1 MSMQQFC
8 LRWNNHQP
16 NFISVFSNL
25 LNNETLVDVTLA
37 AEGRHLQAHKVVL
50 SACSSYFQSLFT
62 VNPCQHPIVILKDV
76 KFSDLKI
83 MVDFMYYG
91 EVNISQDQLPSI
103 IKTAESLKIKGLA
116 EMHTA
121 SLTKWPSSSSEQG
134 AADRG
139 ESCSPSP
146 SPLSPSFRRKRLRK
160 TSTGSTSG
168 SGDKT
173 EEINEITLVATNI
186 VKPEPLIVS
195 QESSENV
202 RRPVNTSTESQGSID
217 EDQISIMSNMES
229 SSTTMPAQSDTTIQN
244 VNQQSSGN
252 VAQSSVSSQPPAH
265 QGLQWTIMEH
275 TYPRFALSSCQT
287 NLSIQASSAFTTP
300 EITTSSTISDQ
311 YSGTSTTGS
320 SCALTSYPNSSSHGG
335 TSSLQHTSASSAPP
349 PSSTQCPSNCQ
360 SPCASPQTAIKRK
373 RSTNPQ
379 ADENFIRA
387 LDAVRYGGIG
397 FCKAARMFGVNNRT
411 LWLEYKKRGYPN
423 NRPSLKSRVKQEVN
437 SSPPPAAQSAQ
448 PVNSQSPTP
457 MGPPSTPH
465 STHNTHSTHT
475 MLTTHSPHT
484 MLSGYIDSRHTDYA
498 LPTLQYKLVG
508 SKRGRL
514 LMRQPRVKKEPS
526 HLSPDNDPN
535 SPHIV
540 SSSIHLT
547 AQTLNVPQLSRTW
560 EESRSSP
567 PPSILV
573 TQSNLLTVTTPTN
586 LLSVPQPSYLTK
598 QHSHPLLS
606 SQQSST
612 SGNYLIQRQH
622 SNPEFPGRTT
632 SPSIVV
638 EPAPVVKTEENVKEI
653 NVSEEPI
660 LITTNA
666 GSSSAGSNTSGNNT
680 QSSGLRIKTTEL
692 RRSSSSPQTTSRE
705 SREGTGDQRL
715 GHCPV
720 LRPGPAL
727 GCNHCWNTMDAHRRI
742 LRRKTKYHCPE
753 CQINLCIVPC
763 FQEFHEQRREL
774 ISKLKPL
781 PKTSSV

>member
-1 MSMQQFC
+1 MTYKHVMALKWTTYHCPSAKYILKLDDDVFVHMPAMLDFLTRDLSPWGARRLILCDLLLAGTVKRSWRSKWRVSPQEYPGRQYPAYCPGWAVLYSPDAVFLLYREAQKEPYFWIDDVHVTGTLARKCRNIGEKKQNERAAMVNLITEHNEYTYPLEIASIYSDVQEECFPPRDITQSNCNPSLQEQTRVIKMSMQQFC

-50 SACSSYFQSLFT
+50 SACSTYFQSLFT

-121 SLTKWPSSSSEQG
+121 SLTKWPSGSSEPG
-134 AADRG
+134 GGDRG

-160 TSTGSTSG
+160 SSTGSTSG
-168 SGDKT
+168 SGDKP

-195 QESSENV
+195 QETGENL

-217 EDQISIMSNMES
+217 EDQISIMSNMENS
-229 SSTTMPAQSDTTIQN
+229 SATTPAQSDGSIQD
-244 VNQQSSGN
+244 VSQQSGGN
-252 VAQSSVSSQPPAH
+252 VGQSSVSSQPPSH

-300 EITTSSTISDQ
+300 EITASSTISDQ

-320 SCALTSYPNSSSHGG
+320 SCALTNYPNSSHG
-335 TSSLQHTSASSAPP
+335 TLQHASSSGPSASA
-349 PSSTQCPSNCQ
+349 QCPSNCQ

-437 SSPPPAAQSAQ
+437 SSPPPAPPAQ

-498 LPTLQYKLVG
+498 LP
-508 SKRGRL
+508 S
-514 LMRQPRVKKEPS
+514 
-526 HLSPDNDPN
+526 
-535 SPHIV
+535 
-540 SSSIHLT
+540 
-547 AQTLNVPQLSRTW
+547 
-560 EESRSSP
+560 
-567 PPSILV
+567 
-573 TQSNLLTVTTPTN
+573 TTMP
-586 LLSVPQPSYLTK
+586 
-598 QHSHPLLS
+598 
-606 SQQSST
+606 
-612 SGNYLIQRQH
+612 
-622 SNPEFPGRTT
+622 
-632 SPSIVV
+632 
-638 EPAPVVKTEENVKEI
+638 
-653 NVSEEPI
+653 
-660 LITTNA
+660 
-666 GSSSAGSNTSGNNT
+666 
-680 QSSGLRIKTTEL
+680 
-692 RRSSSSPQTTSRE
+692 
-705 SREGTGDQRL
+705 
-715 GHCPV
+715 
-720 LRPGPAL
+720 
-727 GCNHCWNTMDAHRRI
+727 
-742 LRRKTKYHCPE
+742 
-753 CQINLCIVPC
+753 INLHGVNYNAM
-763 FQEFHEQRREL
+763 
-774 ISKLKPL
+774 
-781 PKTSSV
+781 

>member
-1 MSMQQFC
+1 M
-8 LRWNNHQP
+8 
-16 NFISVFSNL
+16 
-25 LNNETLVDVTLA
+25 
-37 AEGRHLQAHKVVL
+37 
-50 SACSSYFQSLFT
+50 
-62 VNPCQHPIVILKDV
+62 
-76 KFSDLKI
+76 
-83 MVDFMYYG
+83 
-91 EVNISQDQLPSI
+91 
-103 IKTAESLKIKGLA
+103 
-116 EMHTA
+116 
-121 SLTKWPSSSSEQG
+121 
-134 AADRG
+134 
-139 ESCSPSP
+139 
-146 SPLSPSFRRKRLRK
+146 FR
-160 TSTGSTSG
+160 
-168 SGDKT
+168 
-173 EEINEITLVATNI
+173 
-186 VKPEPLIVS
+186 
-195 QESSENV
+195 
-202 RRPVNTSTESQGSID
+202 
-217 EDQISIMSNMES
+217 
-229 SSTTMPAQSDTTIQN
+229 
-244 VNQQSSGN
+244 
-252 VAQSSVSSQPPAH
+252 
-265 QGLQWTIMEH
+265 
-275 TYPRFALSSCQT
+275 
-287 NLSIQASSAFTTP
+287 
-300 EITTSSTISDQ
+300 
-311 YSGTSTTGS
+311 
-320 SCALTSYPNSSSHGG
+320 
-335 TSSLQHTSASSAPP
+335 
-349 PSSTQCPSNCQ
+349 
-360 SPCASPQTAIKRK
+360 
-373 RSTNPQ
+373 
-379 ADENFIRA
+379 
-387 LDAVRYGGIG
+387 
-397 FCKAARMFGVNNRT
+397 KA
-411 LWLEYKKRGYPN
+411 
-423 NRPSLKSRVKQEVN
+423 
-437 SSPPPAAQSAQ
+437 
-448 PVNSQSPTP
+448 
-457 MGPPSTPH
+457 
-465 STHNTHSTHT
+465 
-475 MLTTHSPHT
+475 
-484 MLSGYIDSRHTDYA
+484 
-498 LPTLQYKLVG
+498 LQYKLAG

-638 EPAPVVKTEENVKEI
+638 EPAPFVKTEEDVKDI

-660 LITTNA
+660 LTTTNA

-680 QSSGLRIKTTEL
+680 QSGGLRIKTTEL

>member
-265 QGLQWTIMEH
+265 Q
-275 TYPRFALSSCQT
+275 A
-287 NLSIQASSAFTTP
+287 
-300 EITTSSTISDQ
+300 
-311 YSGTSTTGS
+311 
-320 SCALTSYPNSSSHGG
+320 
-335 TSSLQHTSASSAPP
+335 
-349 PSSTQCPSNCQ
+349 
-360 SPCASPQTAIKRK
+360 
-373 RSTNPQ
+373 
-379 ADENFIRA
+379 
-387 LDAVRYGGIG
+387 
-397 FCKAARMFGVNNRT
+397 
-411 LWLEYKKRGYPN
+411 
-423 NRPSLKSRVKQEVN
+423 
-437 SSPPPAAQSAQ
+437 
-448 PVNSQSPTP
+448 
-457 MGPPSTPH
+457 
-465 STHNTHSTHT
+465 
-475 MLTTHSPHT
+475 
-484 MLSGYIDSRHTDYA
+484 
-498 LPTLQYKLVG
+498 LQYKLAG

-547 AQTLNVPQLSRTW
+547 SQTLNVPQLSRTW

-638 EPAPVVKTEENVKEI
+638 EPAPLVKTEEDVKDI

-660 LITTNA
+660 LTTTNA

-680 QSSGLRIKTTEL
+680 QSGGLRIKTTEL

>member
-25 LNNETLVDVTLA
+25 LSSETLVDVTLA

-50 SACSSYFQSLFT
+50 SACSTYFQSLFT

-134 AADRG
+134 AVDRG

-195 QESSENV
+195 QESGENV

-217 EDQISIMSNMES
+217 EDQISIMSNMEN
-229 SSTTMPAQSDTTIQN
+229 SSTTMPAQSDGTIQN

-265 QGLQWTIMEH
+265 Q
-275 TYPRFALSSCQT
+275 A
-287 NLSIQASSAFTTP
+287 
-300 EITTSSTISDQ
+300 
-311 YSGTSTTGS
+311 
-320 SCALTSYPNSSSHGG
+320 
-335 TSSLQHTSASSAPP
+335 
-349 PSSTQCPSNCQ
+349 
-360 SPCASPQTAIKRK
+360 
-373 RSTNPQ
+373 
-379 ADENFIRA
+379 
-387 LDAVRYGGIG
+387 
-397 FCKAARMFGVNNRT
+397 
-411 LWLEYKKRGYPN
+411 
-423 NRPSLKSRVKQEVN
+423 
-437 SSPPPAAQSAQ
+437 
-448 PVNSQSPTP
+448 
-457 MGPPSTPH
+457 
-465 STHNTHSTHT
+465 
-475 MLTTHSPHT
+475 
-484 MLSGYIDSRHTDYA
+484 
-498 LPTLQYKLVG
+498 LQYKMGG

-547 AQTLNVPQLSRTW
+547 AQTLNVPPQSSPRTW
-560 EESRSSP
+560 EETRSSS

-612 SGNYLIQRQH
+612 SSNYLIQRQH

-638 EPAPVVKTEENVKEI
+638 EPAPIVKTEEDIKD
-653 NVSEEPI
+653 VSNYEEPI
-660 LITTNA
+660 LTITNA
-666 GSSSAGSNTSGNNT
+666 GSSSSSSSSNIASGNNT
-680 QSSGLRIKTTEL
+680 QSAGGLRVKTTEL
-692 RRSSSSPQTTSRE
+692 RRSSSSPQTTRRE

-715 GHCPV
+715 AHCPV

-763 FQEFHEQRREL
+763 SQEYHEQRREL

>member
-37 AEGRHLQAHKVVL
+37 AEGRQLQAHKVVL
-50 SACSSYFQSLFT
+50 SACSTYFQSLFT

-116 EMHTA
+116 EMHTP
-121 SLTKWPSSSSEQG
+121 SLTKWPSGSSEPG
-134 AADRG
+134 GGDRG
-139 ESCSPSP
+139 DSCSPSP

-160 TSTGSTSG
+160 SSTGSTSG

-195 QESSENV
+195 QEVGENL
-202 RRPVNTSTESQGSID
+202 RRPVNTNTESQGSID
-217 EDQISIMSNMES
+217 EDQISIMSNMENS
-229 SSTTMPAQSDTTIQN
+229 SATTPAQSDGSIQD
-244 VNQQSSGN
+244 VSQQSGGN
-252 VAQSSVSSQPPAH
+252 VAQSSISSQPPAH

-300 EITTSSTISDQ
+300 EITASSSISDQ

-320 SCALTSYPNSSSHGG
+320 SCALTSYPNSSHG
-335 TSSLQHTSASSAPP
+335 TLQHASSGG
-349 PSSTQCPSNCQ
+349 PSPSAQCPSNCQ
-360 SPCASPQTAIKRK
+360 SPCASPQTTIKRK

-437 SSPPPAAQSAQ
+437 SSPPPSQSAQ

-457 MGPPSTPH
+457 MGPPTTPH

-498 LPTLQYKLVG
+498 LP
-508 SKRGRL
+508 S
-514 LMRQPRVKKEPS
+514 
-526 HLSPDNDPN
+526 
-535 SPHIV
+535 
-540 SSSIHLT
+540 
-547 AQTLNVPQLSRTW
+547 
-560 EESRSSP
+560 
-567 PPSILV
+567 
-573 TQSNLLTVTTPTN
+573 TTMP
-586 LLSVPQPSYLTK
+586 
-598 QHSHPLLS
+598 
-606 SQQSST
+606 
-612 SGNYLIQRQH
+612 
-622 SNPEFPGRTT
+622 
-632 SPSIVV
+632 
-638 EPAPVVKTEENVKEI
+638 
-653 NVSEEPI
+653 
-660 LITTNA
+660 
-666 GSSSAGSNTSGNNT
+666 
-680 QSSGLRIKTTEL
+680 
-692 RRSSSSPQTTSRE
+692 
-705 SREGTGDQRL
+705 
-715 GHCPV
+715 
-720 LRPGPAL
+720 
-727 GCNHCWNTMDAHRRI
+727 
-742 LRRKTKYHCPE
+742 
-753 CQINLCIVPC
+753 INLHGVNYNAM
-763 FQEFHEQRREL
+763 
-774 ISKLKPL
+774 
-781 PKTSSV
+781 

>member
-37 AEGRHLQAHKVVL
+37 AEGRQLQAHKVVL
-50 SACSSYFQSLFT
+50 SACSTYFQSLFT

-116 EMHTA
+116 EMHTP
-121 SLTKWPSSSSEQG
+121 SLTKWPSVSSETG
-134 AADRG
+134 GGDRG

-160 TSTGSTSG
+160 SSTGSTSG
-168 SGDKT
+168 SGDKP

-195 QESSENV
+195 QETGENL
-202 RRPVNTSTESQGSID
+202 RRPVNTNTESQGSID
-217 EDQISIMSNMES
+217 EDQISIMSNMENS
-229 SSTTMPAQSDTTIQN
+229 SAATPAQSDGSIQD
-244 VNQQSSGN
+244 VSQQSGGN

-265 QGLQWTIMEH
+265 QDEPVCSAGLQWTIMEH

-320 SCALTSYPNSSSHGG
+320 SCALTNYPNSSHG
-335 TSSLQHTSASSAPP
+335 TLQHASSSG
-349 PSSTQCPSNCQ
+349 PSPSAQCPSNCQ

-437 SSPPPAAQSAQ
+437 SSPPPAQSAQ

-457 MGPPSTPH
+457 MGPPTTPH

-498 LPTLQYKLVG
+498 LP
-508 SKRGRL
+508 S
-514 LMRQPRVKKEPS
+514 
-526 HLSPDNDPN
+526 
-535 SPHIV
+535 
-540 SSSIHLT
+540 
-547 AQTLNVPQLSRTW
+547 
-560 EESRSSP
+560 
-567 PPSILV
+567 
-573 TQSNLLTVTTPTN
+573 TTMP
-586 LLSVPQPSYLTK
+586 
-598 QHSHPLLS
+598 
-606 SQQSST
+606 
-612 SGNYLIQRQH
+612 
-622 SNPEFPGRTT
+622 
-632 SPSIVV
+632 
-638 EPAPVVKTEENVKEI
+638 
-653 NVSEEPI
+653 
-660 LITTNA
+660 
-666 GSSSAGSNTSGNNT
+666 
-680 QSSGLRIKTTEL
+680 
-692 RRSSSSPQTTSRE
+692 
-705 SREGTGDQRL
+705 
-715 GHCPV
+715 
-720 LRPGPAL
+720 
-727 GCNHCWNTMDAHRRI
+727 
-742 LRRKTKYHCPE
+742 
-753 CQINLCIVPC
+753 INLHGVNYNAM
-763 FQEFHEQRREL
+763 
-774 ISKLKPL
+774 
-781 PKTSSV
+781 

>member
-265 QGLQWTIMEH
+265 Q
-275 TYPRFALSSCQT
+275 A
-287 NLSIQASSAFTTP
+287 
-300 EITTSSTISDQ
+300 
-311 YSGTSTTGS
+311 
-320 SCALTSYPNSSSHGG
+320 
-335 TSSLQHTSASSAPP
+335 
-349 PSSTQCPSNCQ
+349 
-360 SPCASPQTAIKRK
+360 
-373 RSTNPQ
+373 
-379 ADENFIRA
+379 
-387 LDAVRYGGIG
+387 
-397 FCKAARMFGVNNRT
+397 
-411 LWLEYKKRGYPN
+411 
-423 NRPSLKSRVKQEVN
+423 
-437 SSPPPAAQSAQ
+437 
-448 PVNSQSPTP
+448 
-457 MGPPSTPH
+457 
-465 STHNTHSTHT
+465 
-475 MLTTHSPHT
+475 
-484 MLSGYIDSRHTDYA
+484 
-498 LPTLQYKLVG
+498 LQYKLAG

-638 EPAPVVKTEENVKEI
+638 EPAPLVKTEEDVKDI

-660 LITTNA
+660 LTTTNA
-666 GSSSAGSNTSGNNT
+666 GSSSAGSNISGNNT
-680 QSSGLRIKTTEL
+680 QSGGLRIKTTEL